1 MERVVLASCLKRFF
15 VLFNLLFVDKVFPAG
30 EVEVVE
36 LLEHDDADE
45 SDKVRWIDSRVALL
59 DHKCRKEQTE
69 GHHVHH
75 DAEDFVEIAV
85 AVFSF
90 VCFWRG
96 DSVHHDSEGLEKRVL
111 REEQDDE

>member
-59 DHKCRKEQTE
+59 D
-69 GHHVHH
+69 
-75 DAEDFVEIAV
+75 
-85 AVFSF
+85 
-90 VCFWRG
+90 
-96 DSVHHDSEGLEKRVL
+96 
-111 REEQDDE
+111 